1 MKILAIGDIF
11 GRPGRRVLGEL
22 LPGLVREYGTDFVL
36 ANGENAAGGRGLTP
50 TTAEEIFD
58 AGVDV
63 ITAGNH
69 IWEHDSLKP
78 YFESHN
84 IVRPANTAEQLPGRG
99 WLIAKSKGGVR
110 VGVTSLQGQVF
121 MDEKGP
127 QVTSPFNFIDAI
139 LPQLEESSDIVLVD
153 FHAEATSEK
162 RALGWYLDGRV
173 QALFGTHTHVQTA
186 DEHVMAKG
194 MAYISDLG
202 MTGPH
207 ESAIGLDGD
216 VALHRFLTGERK
228 AFKVANGGV
237 RLEGV
242 LIDIDV
248 EKKRARSIVRVQRG
262 E

>member
-1 MKILAIGDIF
+1 MKVFAIGDIF
-11 GRPGRRVLGEL
+11 GKPGRRALKEL
-22 LPGLVREYGTDFVL
+22 LPGLIREYGADFVL

-50 TTAEEIFD
+50 ATAEEIFE

-69 IWEHDSLKP
+69 IWEHDSIHP
-78 YFESHN
+78 FFDTHN

-99 WLIAKSKGGVR
+99 WLTADKGGVR
-110 VGVTSLQGQVF
+110 VGVVSLQGQVF
-121 MDEKGP
+121 MDDKGP
-127 QVTSPFNFIDAI
+127 RVTSPFNFIDAV
-139 LPQLEESSDIVLVD
+139 LPQIEKSSDVVLVD

-207 ESAIGLDGD
+207 ESAIGLDGN

-228 AFKVANGGV
+228 GFKVATGMV

-242 LIDIDV
+242 IIDIDV
-248 EKKRARSIVRVQRG
+248 EKKKALSIDRIQRSL
-262 E
+262 